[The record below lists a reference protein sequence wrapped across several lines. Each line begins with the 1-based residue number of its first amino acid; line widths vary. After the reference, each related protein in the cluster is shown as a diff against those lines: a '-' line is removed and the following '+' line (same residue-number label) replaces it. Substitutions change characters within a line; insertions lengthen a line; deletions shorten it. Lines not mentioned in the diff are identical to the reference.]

1 MAGAGGNFAGAAV
14 GVDAPATPLS
24 PAPPK
29 VRLNGVRWAHFS
41 STTGR
46 AICRLSVGKVLPA
59 SKRSGPFIL
68 PAPGYELRQVAI
80 DIIPENCTEKDWDTL
95 AGILAELRRFTMRE
109 AITLRL
115 LDESGD
121 NTRAE
126 WRVAGA
132 PALRAAAAAE
142 SGGGGMLLFSSRDTA
157 NHRAPLL
164 LFRDNSSGVLTLR
177 SPFPRPGYPGTGAG
191 AGAMQ

>member
-1 MAGAGGNFAGAAV
+1 MAGAGGNLAAATS
-14 GVDAPATPLS
+14 GDALAIPSS
-24 PAPPK
+24 PPPPK
-29 VRLNGVRWAHFS
+29 MRLNGVRWAHFS

-68 PAPGYELRQVAI
+68 PVPGYELRQVAI
-80 DIIPENCTEKDWDTL
+80 DIIPENCTETDWDTL

-132 PALRAAAAAE
+132 PSLRASTAAE
-142 SGGGGMLLFSSRDTA
+142 PGGGGMLLFSSRDTA

-177 SPFPRPGYPGTGAG
+177 SPFPRPGYPGTGTG
-191 AGAMQ
+191 VDAMQ